1 VKLLLLVSLPF
12 GVVTTTGPVV
22 APEGTVAVISVL
34 DTKVNAAAAP
44 LNVTLDAP
52 VIFVPRIITDDAAAP
67 EAVTVSTNAPSPTDN
82 LKAVP

>member
-52 VIFVPRIITDDAAAP
+52 VIFVPKIITDDPAPP

-82 LKAVP
+82 LKAVL